1 MRIHTDC
8 RHYRTSVPCSFHK
21 RTGASCDACAQ
32 YAPAE
37 ERLLIVKLDAM
48 GDVLRTTTCLEPLKR
63 QHPRSHVT
71 WITRAEAVPLLAG
84 NPHIDRVLV
93 VGSNYLEFVQAE
105 VFDLALGPDADALS
119 ASIMLCAQAHEKRG
133 FIADRRGGVIPLNT
147 AAETWWRMGVND
159 HLKRQNRRTYGE
171 WLYDICELP
180 PPIARPWFRP
190 SAAALAAAERL
201 FDGSAPRAAARVCFN
216 TGAGARWEEKRWK
229 CQHYVELARLVHDR
243 WPAIAIALVG
253 GPREKEFNAAL
264 LESNVGFIDAGTDNS
279 IDGFAA
285 LIAAS
290 DCVLTSD
297 SLGYHVACAV
307 DTPAVCVVGPT
318 SPWELDCYG
327 TNRVLHAGLDCIAC
341 YLPNCPLKQHA
352 WTRWRPEHVWPPS
365 RRRRV
370 ARPTSVPLTRRG
382 SARDC
387 TAVSAGAPRMPLR
400 TSGGCMPRPP
410 DLVD

>member
-8 RHYRTSVPCSFHK
+8 RHYRTSAPCSFHK

-32 YAPAE
+32 YAPVE

-71 WITRAEAVPLLAG
+71 WITRAEAAPLLAG

-180 PPIARPWFRP
+180 PPIVRPWFRP

-216 TGAGARWEEKRWK
+216 TGAGDRWQEKRWK
-229 CQHYVELARLVHDR
+229 RQHYVDLARLVHDR
-243 WPAIAIALVG
+243 WPEVAIALVG

-264 LESNVGFIDAGTDNS
+264 LESDAGFIDGGTDNS

-285 LIAAS
+285 LIASS
-290 DCVLTSD
+290 DWVLTSD

-307 DTPAVCVVGPT
+307 GTPAVCLVGPT

-341 YLPNCPLKQHA
+341 YLGNCPLKTTCMDRLTA
-352 WTRWRPEHVWPPS
+352 DDVWPAIGATAACSP
-365 RRRRV
+365 RR
-370 ARPTSVPLTRRG
+370 SVFAEG
-382 SARDC
+382 SAAELRPV
-387 TAVSAGAPRMPLR
+387 AARGPRRLPLR
-400 TSGGCMPRPP
+400 DLGGCRAAAP
-410 DLVD
+410 DLAN